1 MSSSTKGLKIY
12 NSLSGKKETFV
23 PIKGENVGLYV
34 CGPTVYSYVHL
45 GNCRTF
51 ISFDLIYRYLVH
63 LGFKVRYVRNITD
76 VGHLENDDDSGD
88 DKISK
93 KARIEKLEPMEIVQK
108 YTIDFHKIMGK
119 LNTLPPSIEPSATG
133 HIVEQIECIDEI
145 IKSGLAYE
153 KNGSVYFDILKFE
166 EENNYGKLSG
176 RNIDEML
183 NNSRNL
189 DGSSDKKNPQDFALW
204 KKAEKNHIM
213 NWNSPWGKG
222 FPGWHLECTAMS
234 KKYLGEFF
242 DIHGGGIDLK
252 FPHHDCEIAQSE
264 AICKKNPAK
273 YWLHSNMLT
282 LNGKKMSKSIGNFI
296 LPNEIFEGENDFFN
310 KPFSPNVLKFF
321 MFQAHYRNILDIS
334 NDSLLA
340 SEKGYKKLIK
350 GFNLIKSLK
359 ANQNQSDFNV
369 DQWIS
374 NCYEKMNDDFN
385 TPMLISEL
393 FECLKFINNVH
404 IGSKNLNSSDKEKI
418 DKTFRIF
425 LFEIL
430 GLTKEKKSNNE
441 NDNSNELIKLLIKIR
456 NQARFNKD
464 YETSDQI
471 RDDLEKLGI
480 KINDEENDSTY
491 NFI

>member
-1 MSSSTKGLKIY
+1 MSSSKKGLKIY

-51 ISFDLIYRYLVH
+51 ISFDLIYRYLIH

-108 YTIDFHKIMGK
+108 YTIDFHNIMGK

-296 LPNEIFEGENDFFN
+296 LPTEIFEGENDFFD

-359 ANQNQSDFNV
+359 TNQNQSDFNV